1 MFGDTIEDTC
11 NTITT
16 KKKKK
21 TTEKQ
26 KKLYIYTKNKTN
38 IRYEQDVAA
47 KTMVKISGVNIYEE
61 VTR

>member
-16 KKKKK
+16 KQEKK
-21 TTEKQ
+21 TEKQ